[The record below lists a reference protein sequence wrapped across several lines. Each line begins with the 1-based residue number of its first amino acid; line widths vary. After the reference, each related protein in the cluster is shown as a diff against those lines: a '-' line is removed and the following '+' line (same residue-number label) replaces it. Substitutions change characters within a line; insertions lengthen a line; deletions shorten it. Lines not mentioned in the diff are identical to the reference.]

1 MINITHFILIKDD
14 INIDMIID
22 LDKIYSICVQEEEG
36 DIFIVYD
43 ADTMVFREKVDSV
56 QDGIIKMNKILG
68 GLV

>member
-1 MINITHFILIKDD
+1 
-14 INIDMIID
+14 MIID